1 MNKLTIYA
9 TGNERITGDYNVS
22 YYVIEKNKMFL
33 EWLGILLEEVLGIEN
48 GKHKAMFIDRF
59 VDDGPI
65 EIIQKRISKMKD
77 LHEKYINKG
86 ERVDV
91 FYGDKRVYVTFR
103 KSREVRE
110 KFVNF
115 VQKHSDWVKIEEMP
129 MESLGAFRQ
138 RETQA

>member
-1 MNKLTIYA
+1 MDRLIIYA

-22 YYVIEKNKMFL
+22 HYVIEKNKKFL
-33 EWLGILLEEVLGIEN
+33 MWLGALLEEILEIKDGM
-48 GKHKAMFIDRF
+48 HKAMYLDRTR
-59 VDDGPI
+59 DDGPI

-91 FYGDKRVYVTFR
+91 FYGDKRVYITFR

-110 KFVNF
+110 KFANF
-115 VQKHSDWVKIEEMP
+115 VQKHSDWVKIEEIP
-129 MESLGAFRQ
+129 MESLSDFRQ
-138 RETQA
+138 REIQA